1 MRLATILPQ
10 QRRGWWMVVGVWL
23 LLVGLGLAATT
34 TWAAPATTATITIV
48 LEARPAVAT
57 NLGFSGSL
65 GIFLLDAPAVDD
77 GDGITNTQTFTVTAG
92 TYTVQRN
99 NPLTW
104 FTTAIRC
111 SPTGNAVI
119 DLPQRR
125 AILTVATGDQLTCT
139 FTVEREARI
148 VARAFQDQV
157 RIGAN
162 QGRRNVNDPWQP
174 DWPMTVFTAP
184 TATVATR
191 LTQPTG
197 VEGLYEAFFRYLPAG
212 NYTLCTNT
220 PGASW
225 TPTTPTAVDPAY
237 GQLCKNVTLTPGQQ
251 ATLLFGAYPAA
262 SAAVAPL
269 IDNGS
274 REDDLILDLPYDPT
288 EDALLLNQ
296 RLFLPLAPQTR

>member
-1 MRLATILPQ
+1 MIFGATIQQ
-10 QRRGWWMVVGVWL
+10 QRRGWWVLVGVWL
-23 LLVGLGLAATT
+23 LLAGMGLAAQA
-34 TWAAPATTATITIV
+34 WAAQDAPPTITIV
-48 LEARPAVAT
+48 LDAQPALQT

-77 GDGITNTQTFTVTAG
+77 GDGITHTRTFSVTAG
-92 TYTVQRN
+92 SYTVQRN

-104 FTTAIRC
+104 FTTAIVC
-111 SPTGNAVI
+111 TPGSNAVI

-125 AILTVATGDQLTCT
+125 ATLTVAAGDQVTCT

-162 QGRRNVNDPWQP
+162 LGRRNASDPWLP

-212 NYTLCTNT
+212 NYTLCTST
-220 PGASW
+220 PGVSW
-225 TPTTPTAVDPAY
+225 TPTTPIAVDPAY
-237 GQLCKNVTLTPGQQ
+237 GQLCKNVTLAPGQR
-251 ATLLFGAYPAA
+251 ATLLFGAYPPATAA
-262 SAAVAPL
+262 AAPL
-269 IDNGS
+269 P
-274 REDDLILDLPYDPT
+274 EDAIFETDLIVDLSYDPT
-288 EDALLLNQ
+288 EDALPNAQ
-296 RLFLPLAPQTR
+296 IFLPLVRQAR

>member
-1 MRLATILPQ
+1 MILGTQLPQ

-48 LEARPAVAT
+48 LDARPALPT
-57 NLGFSGSL
+57 DLGFNGSL

-77 GDGITNTQTFTVTAG
+77 GDGITNTRTFSVTAG
-92 TYTVQRN
+92 SYTVQRN

-104 FTTAIRC
+104 FTTAIVC
-111 SPTGNAVI
+111 TPGSNTVT

-125 AILTVATGDQLTCT
+125 TTLTVAAGDQVTCT

-148 VARAFQDQV
+148 VARSFQDQV
-157 RIGAN
+157 RTGAN
-162 QGRRNVNDPWQP
+162 LGKRNASDPWLP

-197 VEGLYEAFFRYLPAG
+197 VDGLYEAFFRYLPAG
-212 NYTLCTNT
+212 NYTLCTST

-237 GQLCKNVTLTPGQQ
+237 GQLCKTVTLIPGQQ

-269 IDNGS
+269 IDNGIL
-274 REDDLILDLPYDPT
+274 EDDLILDLPYDPT

-296 RLFLPLAPQTR
+296 RLFLPLVPQTR

>member
-1 MRLATILPQ
+1 MPSCDFVSPGHPVT
-10 QRRGWWMVVGVWL
+10 
-23 LLVGLGLAATT
+23 LGLAATT

-48 LEARPAVAT
+48 LDARPALPT
-57 NLGFSGSL
+57 DLGFNGSL

-77 GDGITNTQTFTVTAG
+77 GDGITNTRTFSVTAG
-92 TYTVQRN
+92 SYTVQRN

-104 FTTAIRC
+104 FTTAIVC
-111 SPTGNAVI
+111 TPGSNTVT

-125 AILTVATGDQLTCT
+125 TTLTVAAGDQVTCT

-157 RIGAN
+157 RTGAN
-162 QGRRNVNDPWQP
+162 LGKRNASDPWLP
-174 DWPMTVFTAP
+174 NWSMTVFTAP

-197 VEGLYEAFFRYLPAG
+197 VEALYEAFFRYLPAG
-212 NYTLCTNT
+212 NYTLCTTT

-237 GQLCKNVTLTPGQQ
+237 GQFCKTVTLTPGQQ

-269 IDNGS
+269 IDNGI

-296 RLFLPLAPQTR
+296 RLFLPLAPQTH